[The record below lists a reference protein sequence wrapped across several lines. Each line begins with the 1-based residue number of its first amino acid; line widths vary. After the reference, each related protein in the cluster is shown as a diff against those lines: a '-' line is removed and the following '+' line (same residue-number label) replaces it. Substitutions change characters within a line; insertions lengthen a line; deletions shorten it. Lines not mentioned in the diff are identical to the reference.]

1 MESFLGNFSPGFCAR
16 CFLVK
21 YKKSERTLIITIKY
35 ILLYEFEWYLFKIHF
50 LHLKVGSEFLCGWQL
65 ANKEWETSGRVW
77 LSSDHVWVRSG
88 LPQNIPKIPHNCLNL
103 SLNYPSWQHDRLIIL
118 TKHFIFR
125 YSKTGHLSLLKKMVA
140 LLTPFPLLLVDS
152 GPYHLSLSDMAPC
165 LDSEVWK
172 FQNIECL
179 VGLAQ
184 TWQTYKKI
192 WLGFGWDLVQG
203 LLRYFQYPSPTF
215 IPQSAHLAGFRHK
228 KVNQLFWLIFYHT
241 YSGSADKDGLSRKHI

>member
-1 MESFLGNFSPGFCAR
+1 MAADRIFRLHHFSSCGWQMRSDTKEKGKLWKEKGKLWKERGKLWKGKGKLWKEKGKSDQIQKKMESFLGNFSPGFCAR

-88 LPQNIPKIPHNCLNL
+88 LPQNIPKISHNCLNL

-118 TKHFIFR
+118 IKHFIFT
-125 YSKTGHLSLLKKMVA
+125 YLL
-140 LLTPFPLLLVDS
+140 
-152 GPYHLSLSDMAPC
+152 
-165 LDSEVWK
+165 
-172 FQNIECL
+172 
-179 VGLAQ
+179 
-184 TWQTYKKI
+184 
-192 WLGFGWDLVQG
+192 
-203 LLRYFQYPSPTF
+203 
-215 IPQSAHLAGFRHK
+215 
-228 KVNQLFWLIFYHT
+228 
-241 YSGSADKDGLSRKHI
+241 